1 MPRHVWSDEA
11 GPPAAAS
18 PPSGP
23 DARLVRLRLM
33 LVGLTISLWASAVF
47 VRLVHLQVFA
57 RESLERQAARQSE
70 RTIRLD
76 PRRGRILDRNGREL
90 AVSVDVD
97 SIYADPQLIDD
108 PAATAAA
115 LARVLQLDPQAR
127 ERLLQRFEGRRAF
140 AWVRR
145 KVDPVTARAVRE
157 LDLDG
162 VDFLTET
169 RRYYP
174 RRELASHVLG
184 YVGIDNKGMSGV
196 EYAFDDA
203 ISGQAAKVVIRT
215 DARRRPT
222 GIAEK
227 PSTDG
232 NTVVLTIDERIQHVA
247 ERELARAVKQTQ
259 AISGFVAV
267 LEPRTGEVL
276 ALANRPTFNP
286 NHFGDFPR
294 SDRRNRAVL
303 DAFEPGSIFKIIT
316 AAAGLESGVVV
327 PDEIIDCGN
336 GSIDVAGTRI
346 NDHAVFT
353 RLAFRDVIA
362 HSSDVGVIR
371 VAQRVGAEGFDR
383 YVRRFGF
390 GEPTEVGLP
399 GEASGIL
406 RPTSRWSAL
415 SLASLSFGQE
425 IGVTALQMTSAV
437 GAVANGGYLM
447 RPRIVRQ
454 IEDPSG
460 RVVQQFKPLAVRRVL
475 EPETVDTLTAILRS
489 VVTSGTGRRAAIS
502 GYSVAGKT
510 GTAQKIDASGGYSMI
525 DHVASFVGF
534 APVSRPAVVVLVSL
548 DTPRGPN
555 NEGGDVAA
563 PVFAR
568 VTEMALR
575 YLAIP
580 PDDSSRVIRMVPW
593 SPEHVTRVSS
603 PAPEPPPPPSAG
615 PGRMPDLRGRSA
627 REAAIAAAR
636 RGLIVELSGSGRV
649 VEQSPAPGAEIA
661 SGGACRLVLSPD
673 PPPAPNPER
682 APGRSTEAS

>member
-1 MPRHVWSDEA
+1 
-11 GPPAAAS
+11 
-18 PPSGP
+18 
-23 DARLVRLRLM
+23 M
-33 LVGLTISLWASAVF
+33 LVGLTISLWATAVF

-70 RTIRLD
+70 RTISLD
-76 PRRGRILDRNGREL
+76 PRRGRILDRAGREL

-97 SIYADPQLIDD
+97 SIYADPQLLDD
-108 PAATAAA
+108 PEATAAA
-115 LARVLQLDPQAR
+115 LARVLELDSESR
-127 ERLLQRFEGRRAF
+127 RRLLQRFESRRAF
-140 AWVRR
+140 AWVKR

-157 LDLDG
+157 LDLGG

-184 YVGIDNKGMSGV
+184 YVGLDNKGMSGV

-203 ISGQAAKVVIRT
+203 ISGQGAKVVIRT

-222 GIAEK
+222 GIPEK

-247 ERELARAVKQTQ
+247 ERELARAVRQTQ
-259 AISGFVAV
+259 AIAGVVAV

-294 SDRRNRAVL
+294 SHRRNRAVL
-303 DAFEPGSIFKIIT
+303 DAFEPGSIFKIVT
-316 AAAGLESGVVV
+316 AAAGLEQGVVA
-327 PDEIIDCGN
+327 PDEVIDCGN
-336 GSIDVAGTRI
+336 GSIEIAGIRI
-346 NDHAVFT
+346 TDHAVFE
-353 RLAFRDVIA
+353 RLPFRQVIA
-362 HSSDVGVIR
+362 RSSDVGVIR
-371 VAQRVGAEGFDR
+371 VAQRVGAEGFDA

-406 RPTSRWSAL
+406 RPTSRWSAR

-425 IGVTALQMTSAV
+425 IGVTALQMTAAV

-454 IEDPSG
+454 IEDPDG
-460 RVVQQFKPLAVRRVL
+460 RVVKEFKPLAVRRVL
-475 EPETVDTLTAILRS
+475 EPETVDTLTAILRE
-489 VVTSGTGRRAAIS
+489 VVTSGTGARAAIA

-510 GTAQKIDASGGYSMI
+510 GTAQKVDASGAYSMI

-548 DTPRGPN
+548 DTPRGMSN
-555 NEGGDVAA
+555 QGGDVAA

-568 VTEMALR
+568 VAELALR
-575 YLAIP
+575 HLAVP
-580 PDDSSRVIRMVPW
+580 PEDSSRVIRMLPW
-593 SPEHVTRVSS
+593 SPERLTRVARRAS
-603 PAPEPPPPPSAG
+603 EPLPPPSAG

-649 VEQSPAPGAEIA
+649 VEQTPAPGVEIA
-661 SGGACRLVLSPD
+661 SGSACRLVLSQD
-673 PPPAPNPER
+673 PPTPPSPEPPAARP
-682 APGRSTEAS
+682 AEAS